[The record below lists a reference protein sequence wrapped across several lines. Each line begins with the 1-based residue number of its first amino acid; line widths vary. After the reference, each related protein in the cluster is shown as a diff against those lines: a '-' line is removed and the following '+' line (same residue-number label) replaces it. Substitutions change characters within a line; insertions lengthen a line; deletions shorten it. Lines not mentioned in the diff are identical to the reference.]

1 MSCHELVYWS
11 FCASLWSHGAPVY
24 FVRVRSNSCS
34 SMMLGRVAC
43 WRAVRAGFVVSC
55 RVLSTAGRRGGQ
67 RQPRR
72 PCRALSMD
80 RIHQV
85 MTFCETATWA
95 HRASVAHLV
104 SLYSSYAHRTPRE
117 GVRSPSGCSGLE
129 VFPTVRTNPLRAKSL
144 FAAASP
150 KSDLWIIVNILLK
163 TRLFR
168 LINNSSSSLWV
179 ALSSQRASSL
189 C

>member
-95 HRASVAHLV
+95 HRSSVAHLV
-104 SLYSSYAHRTPRE
+104 SLHSSYSHRTLRE
-117 GVRSPSGCSGLE
+117 GVRSLSSKEHAIDTGKHCRPA
-129 VFPTVRTNPLRAKSL
+129 RTAHPVSNKCFIIHSCIQKIISL
-144 FAAASP
+144 
-150 KSDLWIIVNILLK
+150 IILLDPVP
-163 TRLFR
+163 LFF
-168 LINNSSSSLWV
+168 V
-179 ALSSQRASSL
+179 
-189 C
+189 